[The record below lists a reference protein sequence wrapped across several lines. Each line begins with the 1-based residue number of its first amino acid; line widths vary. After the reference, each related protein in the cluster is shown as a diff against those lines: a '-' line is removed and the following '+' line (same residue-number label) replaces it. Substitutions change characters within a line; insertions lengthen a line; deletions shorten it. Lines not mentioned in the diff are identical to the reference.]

1 VFAGAVTIIA
11 GVEVAYVGFAS
22 SYAGVDA
29 VSTIIYFIWIR
40 ILGVYM
46 LRKMMSKVI
55 TK

>member
-29 VSTIIYFIWIR
+29 VSSIIYFIWMG

-46 LRKMMSKVI
+46 LRKTMSKMN
-55 TK
+55 TR